1 MKRLSNPS
9 RPGGE
14 QRRGFRGRLRL
25 LIAPL
30 LLVAAFSFPALTSPA
45 SAAAAGN
52 PPQYLALGDSLA
64 QGVQP
69 DSTGLSVPT
78 NSGYVDDLYGHATPT
93 HPRLQLAKLGCPGET
108 TSTMRGTSPPICSYP
123 EGNQLNAAAAFLAT
137 HRVLWVTID
146 IGANDVSPCL
156 TDPNPPLCVQTRL
169 AIMAQN
175 LGYIL
180 TVLHTVAPTV
190 KIYGMNYYD
199 PYLAAW
205 LSPGGPTGQGLAHQ
219 SEVLTEALNV
229 TLLGVYSH
237 FGDKVANVQLAY
249 QTSNFDIVPAFGL
262 PVNVIEICLNT
273 WMCNPSPQGPNVHAN
288 DVGYS
293 VIANAFLAVNSH
305 L

>member
-1 MKRLSNPS
+1 
-9 RPGGE
+9 
-14 QRRGFRGRLRL
+14 
-25 LIAPL
+25 
-30 LLVAAFSFPALTSPA
+30 
-45 SAAAAGN
+45 
-52 PPQYLALGDSLA
+52 
-64 QGVQP
+64 
-69 DSTGLSVPT
+69 
-78 NSGYVDDLYGHATPT
+78 
-93 HPRLQLAKLGCPGET
+93 
-108 TSTMRGTSPPICSYP
+108 MRGTSPPICSYP

-137 HRVLWVTID
+137 HRVRFVTID

-156 TDPNPPLCVQTRL
+156 TDPNPPVCVQARL
-169 AIMAQN
+169 AVMAQN

-190 KIYGMNYYD
+190 KFYGMNYYD

-205 LSPGGPTGQGLAHQ
+205 LSPGGPTGQNLAHQ
-219 SEVLTEALNV
+219 SEVLTEGLNF

-288 DVGYS
+288 DVGYQ